1 MIYLVED
8 DENIR
13 NMMTYTLSV
22 SGFEVQGFE
31 KPSNFWEELKKA
43 LPNLIIL
50 DIMLPQTDGITI
62 LKELKKDKNTKDI
75 PVIMAT
81 AKGTEYDKVIG
92 LDLGADD
99 YLAKPFGMLEM
110 VSRVK
115 AVLRRYQKSS
125 ESEIYSF
132 GTLVLNHYER
142 SVKIDETPIILTV
155 KEYELLRLFLQNKGK
170 VFPRDELLNK
180 IWGENFLGES
190 RTVDVHVGTLRS
202 KLKKYGENLQ
212 TVRGFGYKLENI
224 YDETNI

>member
-8 DENIR
+8 DDNIR
-13 NMMTYTLSV
+13 NMMAYTLSV

-31 KPSNFWEELKKA
+31 RATPFFDALKA
-43 LPNLIIL
+43 TLPDLIML
-50 DIMLPQTDGITI
+50 DIMLPETDGITI
-62 LKELKKDKNTKDI
+62 LKELKKNKTTERI

-115 AVLRRYQKSS
+115 AVLRRCSKKD
-125 ESEIYSF
+125 EEIYTLE
-132 GTLVLNHYER
+132 TLVLNHKER
-142 SVKIDETPIILTV
+142 SVKIDDTPITLTV
-155 KEYELLRLFLQNKGK
+155 KEYELLRFLLKNMGK
-170 VFPRDELLNK
+170 VFSRDELLSE
-180 IWGENFLGES
+180 IWGEDFLGES

-202 KLKKYGENLQ
+202 KMGAYSENIQ
-212 TVRGFGYKLENI
+212 TVRGFGYKLEENV
-224 YDETNI
+224 